1 MRLSI
6 RRIRAMFRKEL
17 RDYRRN
23 AQMIVTMAYLP
34 LIFLIQPLV
43 VLFKVPASTAQQI
56 SEAPVLLYMLAI
68 PALAPAT
75 VAAYSV
81 VGERLQGT
89 LEPVLTTPI
98 RREELLLGKALA
110 VFVPSVAIS
119 FAVFAFF
126 IVCVELFTPHGVAA
140 ALIRG
145 PELLAQVVFTPLL
158 AGCSIWIGVAIS
170 TRSGDV
176 RTAQGFSLLATVPL
190 AVPTTLMAFK
200 VIPATLG
207 VAFGFAAIL
216 LVVDGLGWRII
227 SATFD
232 RERLITGTR

>member
-1 MRLSI
+1 
-6 RRIRAMFRKEL
+6 
-17 RDYRRN
+17 
-23 AQMIVTMAYLP
+23 
-34 LIFLIQPLV
+34 
-43 VLFKVPASTAQQI
+43 
-56 SEAPVLLYMLAI
+56 
-68 PALAPAT
+68 
-75 VAAYSV
+75 V
-81 VGERLQGT
+81 VGERVQGT

-126 IVCVELFTPHGVAA
+126 IVCVELFTPPGIAA

-170 TRSGDV
+170 TRSSDV

-216 LVVDGLGWRII
+216 LVVDGLGWRLI

-232 RERLITGTR
+232 RERLIAGTR